1 MTVFVLPDSS
11 NERPV
16 LNKTSKSSKK
26 KYPSTSSEERLMSDE
41 HDDCNVT
48 DYVMEYTGL
57 NSLNKFLNLLLNRLD
72 AS

>member
-11 NERPV
+11 NKRPV
-16 LNKTSKSSKK
+16 LNKTSKASKK

-41 HDDCNVT
+41 HDDYNVT